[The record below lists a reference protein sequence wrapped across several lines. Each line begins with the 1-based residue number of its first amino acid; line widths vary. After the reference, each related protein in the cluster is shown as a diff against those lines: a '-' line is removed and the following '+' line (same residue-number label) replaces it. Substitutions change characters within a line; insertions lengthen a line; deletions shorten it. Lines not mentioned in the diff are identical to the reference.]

1 MIELLTTEETARADR
16 LAIEA
21 GVPGRVL
28 MERAGRA
35 VAAAAA
41 ESVAPGA
48 AVLVLCGPGNNGGD
62 GFVAARVL
70 AGRGFDVRLCMLG
83 DRDALRGDAAL
94 MAEAWDGPVE
104 PASRAFPEA
113 ADLVIDALFGAGLS
127 RDLAGEARLVVE
139 RVAVSGTPVLAVDVP
154 SGLDGDTG
162 RVRGAAAKAF
172 ATVTFFRKKPGHL
185 LEPGRSLCG
194 RLILADIGIP
204 PEVLPLIGPSVFEN
218 DPALWPGV
226 PPALDPA
233 GHKYGRG
240 HVLVRSG
247 DIEGCGA
254 ARLAAR
260 SALRAGAGLV
270 TVGAPSDA
278 LVAQAAALTAVMV
291 RRADG
296 PSGFAALL
304 EDRRRN
310 AVVIGPA
317 AGVGAETRE
326 EVLAVLAAGKAAV
339 LDADA
344 LTSFAGRADELAAA
358 IRSGGGPVVVTPHE
372 GEFTRLSKGVD
383 AVPQQGSKLDRA
395 RRAAAFL
402 GGVIVLK
409 GPDTVIAAPDGRAA
423 INTNGTALLATAGS
437 GDVLAGL
444 IGGLLAQGVPAFD
457 AACAAVHLH
466 AECARAFG
474 PGLIA
479 EDLPEMLP
487 RVLARTGGA
496 GHFTSNQP

>member
-1 MIELLTTEETARADR
+1 MIELLTTEEMGRADR
-16 LAIEA
+16 LASE
-21 GVPGRVL
+21 GGTPGRVL

-35 VAAAAA
+35 VAAAAT
-41 ESVAPGA
+41 EMVASGTTI
-48 AVLVLCGPGNNGGD
+48 LVLCGPGNNGGD

-70 AGRGFDVRLCMLG
+70 AGRGFDVRLCLLG
-83 DRDALRGDAAL
+83 DRAALRGDARLA
-94 MAEAWDGPVE
+94 ADAWEGPVE
-104 PASRAFPEA
+104 PPGRAFPEA
-113 ADLVIDALFGAGLS
+113 ADLVIDALFGAGLA
-127 RDLAGEARLVVE
+127 RDLEGEARSLVE
-139 RVAVSGTPVLAVDVP
+139 RIAVSGTPVLAVDVP

-162 RVRGAAAKAF
+162 LVRGVAAKAA

-194 RLILADIGIP
+194 RLVVADIGIP
-204 PEVLPLIGPSVFEN
+204 ADVLPLIGPAAFEN
-218 DPALWPGV
+218 DPALWPGL
-226 PPALDPA
+226 PLAPDPA

-247 DIEGCGA
+247 GIEGCGA

-260 SALRAGAGLV
+260 AALRVGAGLA
-270 TVGAPSDA
+270 TVAVPADA

-296 PSGFAALL
+296 PAGFAALL

-326 EVLAVLAAGKAAV
+326 DVLALLAAGRAAV

-344 LTSFAGRADELAAA
+344 LTSFSGRADALASA
-358 IRSGGGPVVVTPHE
+358 IRDGGSPVVLTPHD
-372 GEFTRLSKGVD
+372 GEFARLMSGSDDVLQE
-383 AVPQQGSKLDRA
+383 ASKLARA

-402 GGVIVLK
+402 SGVVVLK

-423 INTNGTALLATAGS
+423 VNTNGSPLLATAGS

-444 IGGLLAQGVPAFD
+444 IGGLLAQGAPAFD
-457 AACAAVHLH
+457 AACAGVFLH

-479 EDLPEMLP
+479 EDLPEALP
-487 RVLARTGGA
+487 RVLARMNGRD
-496 GHFTSNQP
+496 HFTSNQP